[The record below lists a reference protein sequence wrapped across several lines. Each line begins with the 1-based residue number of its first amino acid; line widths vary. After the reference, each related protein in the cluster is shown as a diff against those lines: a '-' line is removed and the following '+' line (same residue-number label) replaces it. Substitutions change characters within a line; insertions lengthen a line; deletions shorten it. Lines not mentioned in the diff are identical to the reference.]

1 MLQEK
6 IYDRTEN
13 EDVGGRILRGICP
26 NSLKK
31 DYDQLMNSMWKRE
44 NNQRIRMMKKDSGK
58 IRLLKRD
65 VNGQRQLLKRDLDGR
80 IRMFT

>member
-1 MLQEK
+1 MLQEE

-13 EDVGGRILRGICP
+13 EDVGGRIRL
-26 NSLKK
+26 LKK
-31 DYDQLMNSMWKRE
+31 DYDQLMNNMLKRE

-65 VNGQRQLLKRDLDGR
+65 WKEATAEARPLRKNQDAHIV
-80 IRMFT
+80 